1 MKIIYFLFCLFLSQL
16 SYSQS
21 IIDIKERLKTRL
33 STTHNWQ
40 NVITMGD
47 MNIEGDNGM
56 TWRNSSSTYMID
68 IEFETDGA
76 SDFGVKVLLKPNIN
90 QEAIIGY
97 QLTNEQLY
105 INSTNAGKV
114 ENSNTLGLFV
124 APLKI
129 VRGRMKFQIF
139 VDRTSIEVFANDG
152 EASVMSQVFPE
163 ENSTDWQIF
172 SNGKSKVSSLKVYEQ
187 KE

>member
-1 MKIIYFLFCLFLSQL
+1 MKIICFFFGLFLAQI

-33 STTHNWQ
+33 SIIHNWQ
-40 NVITMGD
+40 NVVAMEGMT
-47 MNIEGDNGM
+47 IEGDNGM
-56 TWRNSSSTYMID
+56 TWRNSSSYMID

-76 SDFGVKVLLKPNIN
+76 SDFGVKVLLKPNTI
-90 QEAIIGY
+90 QEAIVGY
-97 QLTNEQLY
+97 QLTNEQFY
-105 INSTNAGKV
+105 INNTNVGKAD
-114 ENSNTLGLFV
+114 NANILGLFV

-139 VDRTSIEVFANDG
+139 VDKTSVEVFANDG

-172 SNGKSKVSSLKVYEQ
+172 SNGKSKVSSLKVYEP
-187 KE
+187 KD